1 MDNTSKNYYEA
12 VMRDYKAYARGRSLE
27 QYCRDEAVDYHWLSK
42 VQKEY
47 GTPEDKPRMKNTR
60 KAKAEPADLIRLHFE
75 DDGQES
81 PGTPDI
87 TAEQK
92 RRAMEEKEPEPWKV
106 ESLKVISPSGE
117 GIEIRTSN
125 MSAVSEL
132 LAKLTA

>member
-47 GTPEDKPRMKNTR
+47 GVPEDKPQMKKTR
-60 KAKAEPADLIRLHFE
+60 KTKTESADLIRLHFE
-75 DDGQES
+75 DAGQES
-81 PGTPDI
+81 PDI
-87 TAEQK
+87 QGSTIGEK
-92 RRAMEEKEPEPWKV
+92 RSAMEEKEPEPWRV
-106 ESLKVISPSGE
+106 ESFKVISPSGE
-117 GIEIRTSN
+117 GIEIRTSSI
-125 MSAVSEL
+125 SAVSEL

>member
-1 MDNTSKNYYEA
+1 MDNTSKIYYEA

-47 GTPEDKPRMKNTR
+47 GTSDDKPQVKKTR
-60 KAKAEPADLIRLHFE
+60 KVKTEPADLIRLHFE
-75 DDGQES
+75 DDGQDS
-81 PGTPDI
+81 PVMPDTTSEGKTKI
-87 TAEQK
+87 AEGK
-92 RRAMEEKEPEPWKV
+92 APEPWKV

-125 MSAVSEL
+125 LSAVAEL